1 MSFDSLGLAPEIL
14 RAVLAEGYTIPTPIQ
29 AQSIPHLLAGRD
41 LLGCAQTGTGKTAAF
56 ALPIL
61 TKLLT
66 TQPPQFPKDADHNSA
81 LATGRF
87 HDDEHKH
94 AHMLKAFSRTRH
106 APKHRRPTRALVLS
120 PTRELA
126 CQIADSFR
134 TYGRGTRLRDVVIY
148 GGVNQNPQV
157 RLLQQGV
164 DIIIATPGRLVDLT
178 QQGWVDLSTI
188 EMFVLDEADRMLDMG
203 FLPDLKRI
211 TNCLPRERQT
221 LLFSATMP
229 GPIQQ
234 LAEQILHEPAM
245 VTIKPEKVTTEL
257 IEQHVYHVAKAQ
269 KADLL
274 TGLVQ
279 RPGFSRTIVFTQTKH
294 GADRVCKQLDRVGV
308 RSEAIHGNKS
318 QNARQR
324 ALNAFKSSQIQVLVA
339 TDVAAR
345 GIDVDNITH
354 VIQYD
359 LPGEPETYVHRIG
372 RTGRAGQSGLAIS
385 FCDQEQRIELR
396 DIERLISRKLD
407 VMKDHPEGIE
417 VLNVAPAPQKAA
429 PPPGKFRFGGAVRG
443 KRFDKARTGGKPFGS
458 KHRSEDRP
466 QTGEGRGEGPSS
478 ERPFHSDRPRTERP
492 RADRPR
498 ADRPRGE
505 RPHFDRSDR
514 GDRPHG
520 DRPRFER
527 GERPRTDR
535 PQFERGERP
544 NGDRPR
550 SARPHGDRPAGD
562 GRGEGRS
569 EGRFE
574 KRSFGDRPARSEGRR
589 GDNVPRPA
597 NAKTYSGHGKFKF
610 KAKRRP
616 AASK

>member
-1 MSFDSLGLAPEIL
+1 MSFESLELAPEIL
-14 RAVLAEGYTIPTPIQ
+14 RAVLAEGYTNPTPIQ
-29 AQSIPHLLAGRD
+29 AQSIPHLLAGMD

-66 TQPPQFPKDADHNSA
+66 TEPQPAPQAEHNSV
-81 LATGRF
+81 ATHGRF
-87 HDDEHKH
+87 HEDEQGH

-106 APKHRRPTRALVLS
+106 APKYRRPTRALILS

-126 CQIADSFR
+126 SQIADSFR
-134 TYGRGTRLRDVVIY
+134 TYGKGTRLRDVVVY
-148 GGVNQNPQV
+148 GGVSQNPQV

-164 DIIIATPGRLVDLT
+164 DLIIATPGRLVDLT

-203 FLPDLKRI
+203 FMPDIRRI
-211 TNCLPRERQT
+211 INFLPRERQT

-229 GPIQQ
+229 GPIKQ
-234 LAEQILHEPAM
+234 LAEQILSNPAI
-245 VTIKPEKVTTEL
+245 VTIAPEKLTTEL
-257 IEQHVYHVAKAQ
+257 IDQHVYHVTKAQ

-294 GADRVCKQLDRVGV
+294 GADRVCKQLERVGV
-308 RSEAIHGNKS
+308 RCEAIHGNKS

-324 ALNAFKSSQIQVLVA
+324 ALNAFKASQIQVLVA

-385 FCDQEQRIELR
+385 FCDPEQRIELR
-396 DIERLISRKLD
+396 DIERLINRKLD
-407 VMKDHPEGIE
+407 VQKDHPEGIE
-417 VLNVAPAPQKAA
+417 VLNVAPAPQRAA

-443 KRFDKARTGGKPFGS
+443 KRFDGPRNGGGGN
-458 KHRSEDRP
+458 RP
-466 QTGEGRGEGPSS
+466 PRAERGERSFGGP
-478 ERPFHSDRPRTERP
+478 RNDRPREDRSFGGPRNDRP
-492 RADRPR
+492 AADRPR
-498 ADRPRGE
+498 AE
-505 RPHFDRSDR
+505 RPHGDRPR

-520 DRPRFER
+520 DRPF
-527 GERPRTDR
+527 
-535 PQFERGERP
+535 
-544 NGDRPR
+544 GDRPR
-550 SARPHGDRPAGD
+550 GDRPHGDRPHGER
-562 GRGEGRS
+562 RGEGRGEFRGES
-569 EGRFE
+569 RPFRGDRPARGEGRP
-574 KRSFGDRPARSEGRR
+574 FGDRPARGEGRPFGDRPDRAERPAR
-589 GDNVPRPA
+589 GANVPRPA
-597 NAKTYSGHGKFKF
+597 NAKNYGGSGKFKF
-610 KAKRRP
+610 KANRRP
-616 AASK
+616 TQAK